1 MKFKDEKK
9 NLILLMEECAEVQQ
23 VCAKILRFGIDDTN
37 PQNLKTNRQL
47 LEQELGDVHAIIGI
61 LVENR
66 TISPNQLAIHELK
79 KLRKLEDWYEI

>member
-1 MKFKDEKK
+1 
-9 NLILLMEECAEVQQ
+9 MEECAEVQQ